1 MYRTLTQAA
10 LSAALA
16 TFAFAQTP
24 QSTPSPNAPADPAAA
39 VNTQATPSD
48 TAQSFRGILMD
59 ASCQAI
65 QNRES
70 SSNSQTSSLS
80 TESTRS
86 RTVPATRGTE
96 ESAATAHATGVGG
109 AASATASGAGASG
122 SLNNTTNSGGTAGNS
137 ATTTA
142 TTGVA
147 KDQAGEAT
155 ATATATPPADA
166 RTTAS
171 ASEPAARRR
180 TSVATE
186 TEKTETAATAR
197 TTTTPEATTTESAA
211 TSTDSSATA
220 TGERSRSTD
229 TTGAGGQWTTV
240 RDKYKDCKVTSS
252 TSSFALMSNG
262 QLYMIDDPDGTLR
275 QQASSNT
282 GSDWH
287 SVTVMGNMQGDHISV
302 SSVK

>member
-24 QSTPSPNAPADPAAA
+24 QTTPSPNAPADPAAA

-86 RTVPATRGTE
+86 RTMPATRGTE

-171 ASEPAARRR
+171 ASEPAARRKSSI
-180 TSVATE
+180 TTE
-186 TEKTETAATAR
+186 SDRTETAATS
-197 TTTTPEATTTESAA
+197 TTTTTEAPAA
-211 TSTDSSATA
+211 S
-220 TGERSRSTD
+220 GERGRSTD

-275 QQASSNT
+275 QQASSDT

>member
-24 QSTPSPNAPADPAAA
+24 QTNPSPNAPADPAAA
-39 VNTQATPSD
+39 INTQATPSD
-48 TAQSFRGILMD
+48 TAQSLRGILMD

-86 RTVPATRGTE
+86 RTMPAARGTE

-171 ASEPAARRR
+171 ASEPAARRKSSI
-180 TSVATE
+180 TTE
-186 TEKTETAATAR
+186 SDRTETAATS
-197 TTTTPEATTTESAA
+197 TTTTTEAPAA
-211 TSTDSSATA
+211 S
-220 TGERSRSTD
+220 GERGRSTD
-229 TTGAGGQWTTV
+229 TTGAGKQWITV

-262 QLYMIDDPDGTLR
+262 QLYMVNDPDGTLR
-275 QQASSNT
+275 QQANSDT

-287 SVTVMGNMQGDHISV
+287 SVTVMGNLQGDHISV